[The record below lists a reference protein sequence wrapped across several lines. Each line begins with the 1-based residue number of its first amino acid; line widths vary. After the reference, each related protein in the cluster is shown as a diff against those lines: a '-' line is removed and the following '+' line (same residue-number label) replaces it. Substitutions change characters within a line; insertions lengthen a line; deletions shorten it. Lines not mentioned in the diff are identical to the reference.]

1 MTALALSVFVAALLG
16 SVHCAGMCGSFAC
29 LASGLHGAPTG
40 DAGDPALRRS
50 ARMSTA
56 AYNVGRLISYVV
68 LGALV
73 GAAGAGLDQL
83 GAVAG
88 FARPAAIAAGVLLM
102 LWGLTTL
109 LGTLGVRLPAVA
121 VPPALAAAMARGV
134 RAVRTYPPVAR
145 GLALGVLT
153 AALPCGWLYAFVA
166 TSAAAGSA
174 PGGAVVM
181 AAFWTGTVPM
191 MAAVGLGAQRL
202 LGPARKHLPAFTAIV
217 LVVLGAMTVA
227 GRFVPHAHAAPL
239 SAAGTTGVVTN
250 PRLTGGAHGAHDHR

>member
-29 LASGLHGAPTG
+29 LASGG
-40 DAGDPALRRS
+40 DASHGRSALR
-50 ARMSTA
+50 STA
-56 AYNVGRLISYVV
+56 AYNLGRLLSYAT
-68 LGALV
+68 LGAV
-73 GAAGAGLDQL
+73 AGAAGQGLDQL

-88 FARPAAIAAGVLLM
+88 FTRPAAIAAGALLI
-102 LWGLTTL
+102 LWGLASL
-109 LGTLGVRLPAVA
+109 LAHLGVRLPALA
-121 VPPALAAAMARGV
+121 VPPALASRIARGV
-134 RAVRTYPPVAR
+134 RAVQDQPPVLR

-174 PGGAVVM
+174 PAGALVM

-202 LGPARKHLPAFTAIV
+202 LGPARRHLPAFTAVV

-227 GRFVPHAHAAPL
+227 GRFAPRAHAAIEHASHAPAPTPAVAP
-239 SAAGTTGVVTN
+239 AA
-250 PRLTGGAHGAHDHR
+250 PSREHDDDR